1 MNEIDKTTKKLV
13 GVELSGSMLKG
24 VCLSKDGAPIDSAKI
39 LLDREQEVSSQLT
52 GFINELRSKFGD
64 FQKVGIAMPGL
75 LNRLTNRVALS
86 THFPEHTDIDLAD
99 EIKNKTGLEAI
110 LENDANAAAYGEYTL
125 GAGRGSRD
133 MFYLTLGAGVGGA
146 FIFDGRLWR
155 GASGFA
161 GELGYIKINSEG
173 MTLEEVASA
182 ESIIRRIKNRVHQ
195 DSTSSLAKINE
206 EDVSVSDVVSAANKG
221 DDFAKMMLERTG
233 TFVGTAV
240 ANVINLLNIER
251 IVVGGEIMQAENF
264 VLDAI
269 SKRAKEIS
277 FEPSFETTQI
287 VAGELGDSAMAVGA
301 ALLSAK
307 EI

>member
-1 MNEIDKTTKKLV
+1 VNEIDKTTKKLV